1 MTTEEKLIRL
11 YEQAEKRLKLII
23 LQKGVFSTAANYQR
37 SLLRQIMQ
45 ELKRLRTASERV
57 VSTLTEEAYEDALD
71 EFINELQAQ
80 GVPTERIA
88 SNINN
93 SVQSIVPMNEKPA
106 AQLAMSGLN
115 KSQIRII
122 AENTDY
128 DFNKAINLVGRRI
141 QDAVREAA
149 VEATAEKL
157 TTGQTV
163 RQMQKNLEQKLNAQ
177 SLTCV
182 EYANGVKMP
191 LKSYAEMVSRST
203 TAETQ
208 NTAKIVQGKEWGYDL
223 VQITTHSPTCPICA
237 MYQGRVYAITKEAA
251 NGKYKLKDGTVFK
264 LPYLYETAFASG
276 YSTIHPNC
284 RHRISNFSIRSYTDE
299 EIRHYAA
306 LSTAPFEDTRSEQE
320 RKAYS
325 AEVAKRRKLLENRR
339 QYEKIKA
346 VLPDHA
352 PKSLAA
358 FVRMKAANS
367 EKYKELMSDYK
378 RINRVIN
385 VQNKM
390 TEQVQRLSQEEKDIL
405 KEYSGALAARLNA
418 AIGRGKLTPELEAKK
433 KLLHQALS
441 KGVMP
446 ETVTL
451 YRDTCISF
459 MKLGLTKKST
469 ENELQ
474 SLIGQ
479 TNSNQIFT
487 STSFSTLDLQGRDTR
502 MYITVSKGYKGC
514 QYIKSVTHS
523 QYRDQEEVL
532 FDAPLTYR
540 ISNATIDESGKI
552 FLYVEVLNRDGT

>member
-1 MTTEEKLIRL
+1 
-11 YEQAEKRLKLII
+11 
-23 LQKGVFSTAANYQR
+23 
-37 SLLRQIMQ
+37 
-45 ELKRLRTASERV
+45 
-57 VSTLTEEAYEDALD
+57 
-71 EFINELQAQ
+71 
-80 GVPTERIA
+80 
-88 SNINN
+88 
-93 SVQSIVPMNEKPA
+93 
-106 AQLAMSGLN
+106 
-115 KSQIRII
+115 
-122 AENTDY
+122 
-128 DFNKAINLVGRRI
+128 
-141 QDAVREAA
+141 
-149 VEATAEKL
+149 
-157 TTGQTV
+157 
-163 RQMQKNLEQKLNAQ
+163 
-177 SLTCV
+177 
-182 EYANGVKMP
+182 
-191 LKSYAEMVSRST
+191 
-203 TAETQ
+203 
-208 NTAKIVQGKEWGYDL
+208 
-223 VQITTHSPTCPICA
+223 
-237 MYQGRVYAITKEAA
+237 
-251 NGKYKLKDGTVFK
+251 
-264 LPYLYETAFASG
+264 
-276 YSTIHPNC
+276 
-284 RHRISNFSIRSYTDE
+284 
-299 EIRHYAA
+299 
-306 LSTAPFEDTRSEQE
+306 
-320 RKAYS
+320 
-325 AEVAKRRKLLENRR
+325 
-339 QYEKIKA
+339 
-346 VLPDHA
+346 
-352 PKSLAA
+352 
-358 FVRMKAANS
+358 
-367 EKYKELMSDYK
+367 
-378 RINRVIN
+378 
-385 VQNKM
+385 M

>member
-57 VSTLTEEAYEDALD
+57 VSSLTEEAYEDALD

-223 VQITTHSPTCPICA
+223 VEMTTHSPTCPICA
-237 MYQGRVYAITKEAA
+237 MYQGRVYATTKEAA

-264 LPYLYETAFASG
+264 FPYLYETAFASG

-299 EIRHYAA
+299 EIRHYEA

-339 QYEKIKA
+339 QYEKIKT
-346 VLPDHA
+346 VLPDHT